1 MRLIQG
7 WYSFGQLC
15 LSFVIWLI
23 ISSLLSC
30 ECIQLSLFRLWDL
43 EIYLVLD
50 LLDQDSCAPANQLF
64 LTARSTFSVL
74 QRTRADRPSGAAAG
88 CLAVAA

>member
-1 MRLIQG
+1 MRIIQG

-50 LLDQDSCAPANQLF
+50 LLVCWIKIRARRRISC
-64 LTARSTFSVL
+64 S
-74 QRTRADRPSGAAAG
+74 
-88 CLAVAA
+88 